1 MTYHHI
7 PLHRLCFIAALVIIL
22 TFTANNAGAQSW
34 EPPYDGSDSAVLYYP
49 DQNAVYIRYG
59 WENRN
64 TDILVIKGKL
74 PKARYYSYNLY
85 NDRTKGTIAA
95 IADFEI
101 KPDHPQGDSYTI
113 YVVPEKLKG
122 QYPNQIIVPDSV
134 VFTSV
139 FLRYYLPENGILA
152 DVPLPVLNWKQGDLL
167 QPVSPSLP
175 IPAKNSNEAQALE
188 KIIRADPKRITKKER
203 QVLTSP
209 TASKDEK
216 ERIIAKLMTV
226 PIFRQA
232 ADPNLLGAFNYN
244 SSGNYP
250 NKDNH
255 YIVMPVNLDSKK
267 LLVVRFKAPTHA
279 TVLGDVS
286 KEVRYY
292 SLSQGNEYTNTSL
305 TMHDDQL
312 RVSPD
317 GFVYVVVAKEDEDVK
332 SKARSMGINFMP
344 LLYKERI
351 VLILRHMLPSPTFTS
366 STREVPVFDNR
377 KSPAEQAA
385 HKSIGGFA
393 LIGKLYKR
401 NDWNSMANV
410 TQLSFQ

>member
-1 MTYHHI
+1 M
-7 PLHRLCFIAALVIIL
+7 L
-22 TFTANNAGAQSW
+22 TFKADHAGSQSW

-59 WENRN
+59 WENRK

-85 NDRTKGTIAA
+85 DDRTKGTIAA
-95 IADFEI
+95 IADFEV

-152 DVPLPVLNWKQGDLL
+152 GVPLPVLNWKKGDQFL
-167 QPVSPSLP
+167 PVSPSLP
-175 IPAKNSNEAQALE
+175 IPAKNNNEAQALE
-188 KIIRADPKRITKKER
+188 KLIRSDPKRITKKER

-209 TASKDEK
+209 ASSKDEK
-216 ERIIAKLMTV
+216 ERVIAKLMTV
-226 PIFRQA
+226 PIFKQA
-232 ADPNLLGAFNYN
+232 ADPNQLGAFNYN

-250 NKDNH
+250 NRDNH
-255 YIVMPVNLDSKK
+255 YIVMPVNLKNKS

-279 TVLGDVS
+279 VTLGDIS

-292 SLSQGNEYTNTSL
+292 SLSQGNEYTNTSI
-305 TMHDDQL
+305 TMHDNQL

-317 GFVYVVVAKEDEDVK
+317 GFIYVVVAKEDADVK
-332 SKARSMGINFMP
+332 AKAASMGINFMP

-351 VLILRHMLPSPTFTS
+351 VLILRHMLPSPSFSS
-366 STREVPVFDNR
+366 STREVPIFDNR
-377 KSPAEQAA
+377 KSAGEQSAD
-385 HKSIGGFA
+385 KTIGAFA
-393 LIGKLYKR
+393 LIGKFYKR
-401 NDWNSMANV
+401 NDWNTITNASQFN
-410 TQLSFQ
+410 FQ

>member
-7 PLHRLCFIAALVIIL
+7 PLHRLCFIAALIIIL
-22 TFTANNAGAQSW
+22 TFKADHAGAQSW
-34 EPPYDGSDSAVLYYP
+34 EPPYDGSDSAVLYNP

-59 WENRN
+59 WENKK

-85 NDRTKGTIAA
+85 DDRTKGTIVA
-95 IADFEI
+95 IADFEV
-101 KPDHPQGDSYTI
+101 KPDQPHSDSYTI

-139 FLRYYLPENGILA
+139 FLRYYLSENGILA
-152 DVPLPVLNWKQGDLL
+152 GVPLPVLNWKQGDLL

-175 IPAKNSNEAQALE
+175 IPAKNNNEAQALE
-188 KIIRADPKRITKKER
+188 KLIRSDPKRITKKER

-216 ERIIAKLMTV
+216 DRVIAKLMTV
-226 PIFRQA
+226 PICKQA
-232 ADPNLLGAFNYN
+232 ADPNQLGAFNYN

-250 NKDNH
+250 NRDNH
-255 YIVMPVNLDSKK
+255 YIVMPVNLNSKSI
-267 LLVVRFKAPTHA
+267 LVVRFKAPTHA
-279 TVLGDVS
+279 VTLGDIS

-292 SLSQGNEYTNTSL
+292 SLSQGNEYTNTSI
-305 TMHDDQL
+305 TMHDNQL

-317 GFVYVVVAKEDEDVK
+317 GFIYVVVAKEDADVK
-332 SKARSMGINFMP
+332 AKAASMAINFMP

-351 VLILRHMLPSPTFTS
+351 VLILRHMLPSPSFSS
-366 STREVPVFDNR
+366 STREVPIFDNR
-377 KSPAEQAA
+377 ISAGEQSAD
-385 HKSIGGFA
+385 KTIGAFFPDRKV
-393 LIGKLYKR
+393 L
-401 NDWNSMANV
+401 
-410 TQLSFQ
+410 